1 MKLYYDNDADLGLLS
16 GKKVTVLG
24 YGSQGH
30 AHARNLADNGVDVV
44 VGLRAGSKSRETAA
58 RDGIMV
64 QEVPEAVKG
73 ADIVMILLPDETQ
86 AEVFERDVRPNLK
99 SGAALAFAHGF
110 NIHFSQ
116 IQPPADVDVFMV
128 APKGPGHLVRRVFEQ
143 GQGVPCL
150 FAVHQ
155 DASGQ
160 AAQVALAY
168 AKGVGGTRA
177 GVIETTFRE
186 ETETDLFGEQAVL
199 CGGAVELIKA
209 GFETLTE
216 AGYKPEIAYFECLH
230 ELKLIVDLLYEGG
243 IAGMYYSVSDT
254 AEFGGMTRGPRVV
267 DGDTKKR
274 MKAILA
280 EVQKGEFAREWILEN
295 RANRPV
301 MNALRKGEA
310 AHPIEHTGKQLRSM
324 MSWIAQKPQPE
335 AESHAPQS

>member
-1 MKLYYDNDADLGLLS
+1 MKLYYENDADLNVLS
-16 GKKVTVLG
+16 GKKVAVLG

-30 AHARNLADNGVDVV
+30 AHARNLNDNGIDVV
-44 VGLRAGSKSRETAA
+44 VGLRPSSASRETAA
-58 RDGIMV
+58 KDGIKV
-64 QEVPEAVKG
+64 QDVADAVKG
-73 ADIVMILLPDETQ
+73 ADIVMILLPDESQ
-86 AEVFERDVRPNLK
+86 GEVFKNEVAPNLK

-110 NIHFSQ
+110 NIHFNQ

-150 FAVHQ
+150 FAIHQ
-155 DASGQ
+155 NASGK
-160 AAQVALAY
+160 AVDIALAY

-177 GVIETTFRE
+177 GVIETTFSE

-243 IAGMYYSVSDT
+243 IEGMYYSVSDT
-254 AEFGGMTRGPRVV
+254 AEFGGMTRGVRVV
-267 DGDTKKR
+267 DAETKHR
-274 MKAILA
+274 MKAILS
-280 EVQKGEFAREWILEN
+280 EVQRGEFAKEWILEN
-295 RANRPV
+295 KANRPS
-301 MNALRKGEA
+301 MGALRRREA
-310 AHPIEHTGKQLRSM
+310 NHPIEATGKQLRSM
-324 MSWIAQKPQPE
+324 MSWINKK
-335 AESHAPQS
+335 